1 MPWWNSWQSH
11 FWGLG
16 WSFWE
21 EGRIK
26 ISTWANSGI
35 IEPSNFTCKM
45 QSQLCSC
52 PCTSNP
58 RAVQCEPRIQHWKL
72 CSWDMAR
79 PSRREIFQVG
89 LVMDQNKVTHVL
101 KSVEFHLGYIWPNPW
116 EHMACLIVFFRRGW
130 KMGIVLALHTWEH
143 QTPEVGKDI
152 GNQSAFSPLLLSIG
166 CVEGRSFLLLLQ
178 GQRKGKWQFW
188 ENIASVAVFLL
199 QFWWLHSHLQWH
211 LQLCSEH

>member
-1 MPWWNSWQSH
+1 MCTIGCVLGKGFYSPWWFLLIRKSMTLNKMQVHQDKNFLIKYSAVME
-11 FWGLG
+11 FLAVTFLGLG

-58 RAVQCEPRIQHWKL
+58 RAVQCEPRIQHWRL

-101 KSVEFHLGYIWPNPW
+101 KSVELHLGYIWPNPW
-116 EHMACLIVFFRRGW
+116 N
-130 KMGIVLALHTWEH
+130 TWL
-143 QTPEVGKDI
+143 V
-152 GNQSAFSPLLLSIG
+152 
-166 CVEGRSFLLLLQ
+166 
-178 GQRKGKWQFW
+178 
-188 ENIASVAVFLL
+188 
-199 QFWWLHSHLQWH
+199 
-211 LQLCSEH
+211 